1 MTDDIGFIS
10 LYDPETKYKYRA
22 IVLVI
27 QIRNSF
33 NFCPVWKETTNKLV
47 PIMKDDKSQYYI
59 DISDPFAYELWS
71 NKSLEERINEF
82 NQSHVERNGGEVK
95 IIKVATEADLNRA
108 NLPMYKEEGGQSVII
123 RSE

>member
-33 NFCPVWKETTNKLV
+33 NFCPVWKETTNKLNTTL
-47 PIMKDDKSQYYI
+47 I
-59 DISDPFAYELWS
+59 
-71 NKSLEERINEF
+71 ER
-82 NQSHVERNGGEVK
+82 
-95 IIKVATEADLNRA
+95 A
-108 NLPMYKEEGGQSVII
+108 
-123 RSE
+123 